1 MPSRSVILWG
11 LFSVQALCCAY
22 FLYDITLDWIR
33 PTAFN
38 PLTDSDTIETIVTI
52 VLFLGLAF
60 TATELRRALGHQ
72 ARMSEQLQIAS
83 GAFQAVIEAKFEEW
97 ALTAAERDVA
107 LLAIKGYAIAEIAE
121 LRQTAQGTAKAQAA
135 SVYRKAEVSGRLQL
149 ISLFLDDLMNDALVP
164 APPDGPTD

>member
-11 LFSVQALCCAY
+11 LFATQALCCAY

-38 PLTDSDTIETIVTI
+38 PLTDSDFVEAIVTM

-60 TATELRRALGHQ
+60 TASELRRTLSHQ
-72 ARMSEQLQIAS
+72 ARLTEQLQIAS
-83 GAFQAVIEAKFEEW
+83 GAFQAVIEAKFTEW
-97 ALTAAERDVA
+97 ALTSAERDVA
-107 LLAIKGYAIAEIAE
+107 LLAIKGYSIAEIAG
-121 LRQTAQGTAKAQAA
+121 LRNTAQGTAKAQAA

-149 ISLFLDDLMNDALVP
+149 ISLFLDDLMNDALVTPP
-164 APPDGPTD
+164 A